1 MVVAMSVETTVKC
14 DRCTTRFIAK
24 GSPEMARKEAEAAGW
39 RVGGGRV
46 NRKDYCPDCA
56 RWVRAEGISLI

>member
-1 MVVAMSVETTVKC
+1 MSVETTVKC

-46 NRKDYCPDCA
+46 KWKDYCPDCTK
-56 RWVRAEGISLI
+56 WVRAEGVHLI